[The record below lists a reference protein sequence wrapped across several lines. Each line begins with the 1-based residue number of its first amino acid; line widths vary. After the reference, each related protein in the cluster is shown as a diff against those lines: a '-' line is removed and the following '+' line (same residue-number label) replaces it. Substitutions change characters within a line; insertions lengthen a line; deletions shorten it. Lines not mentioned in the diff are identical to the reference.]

1 MDSVLGWSAADGW
14 LRRHRRWADAAYAA
28 VLAILLLPLTARTIW
43 GSSWRPT
50 VQVAALAGVLLA
62 HGALA
67 VRRSAP
73 RAAFGVAGVLV
84 LGLVLLPPID
94 PGPGRAGPFSAV
106 FVPSVLV
113 FPVALY
119 TVAAWC
125 PQRVSLQALVL
136 SSAGAVVVLA
146 RLWGADYLTVAQPG
160 VATSDEPLRSWPLFL
175 VLGVSAIVLL
185 PWWAGRH
192 RRLRLLYVAE
202 LEERAR
208 LEDVERAAEAGRA
221 VAEERRRIA
230 REMHDVV
237 AYSLSVLVT
246 QAEGGRL
253 MAAQDPAVTVP
264 VLEAIAR
271 TGREAM
277 QDMGSVLQVLDGLED
292 GAGAPERPQPRLAE
306 LPALVEQVQRCRP
319 PGAARGARHPAQAEW
334 CGGAHR
340 LPGHPGGAHQRAQAR
355 RARRCRAEVALD
367 LAGRR
372 GWSSGS
378 RTAVDRT
385 EPYCR
390 RVGSRAARHARNGCP
405 PWAARCGRRP
415 RPTGSRWSPGYPR
428 LPGPGP
434 AGHDHPRLPRRR
446 PGPCCAKGWRMIVST
461 PTTTSPSSG
470 EAADGDGCRAT
481 AYGVRHPTWS

>member
-1 MDSVLGWSAADGW
+1 M
-14 LRRHRRWADAAYAA
+14 
-28 VLAILLLPLTARTIW
+28 
-43 GSSWRPT
+43 
-50 VQVAALAGVLLA
+50 
-62 HGALA
+62 
-67 VRRSAP
+67 
-73 RAAFGVAGVLV
+73 LV

-306 LPALVEQVQRCRP
+306 LPALVEQVQRSGLRVRLAEHGIRRRLS
-319 PGAARGARHPAQAEW
+319 GAAELTAYRVTQEALTNVLKHAGSQVPT
-334 CGGAHR
+334 
-340 LPGHPGGAHQRAQAR
+340 
-355 RARRCRAEVALD
+355 EVALTWRD
-367 LAGRR
+367 EWLELRVENR
-372 GWSSGS
+372 
-378 RTAVDRT
+378 VDRT
-385 EPYCR
+385 EPYFGGSGR
-390 RVGSRAARHARNGCP
+390 GLRGMEERLSALGGSLRVA
-405 PWAARCGRRP
+405 
-415 RPTGSRWSPGYPR
+415 
-428 LPGPGP
+428 
-434 AGHDHPRLPRRR
+434 
-446 PGPCCAKGWRMIVST
+446 
-461 PTTTSPSSG
+461 
-470 EAADGDGCRAT
+470 AT
-481 AYGVRHPTWS
+481 ADRFAVVARVPTPPRAGSGRS